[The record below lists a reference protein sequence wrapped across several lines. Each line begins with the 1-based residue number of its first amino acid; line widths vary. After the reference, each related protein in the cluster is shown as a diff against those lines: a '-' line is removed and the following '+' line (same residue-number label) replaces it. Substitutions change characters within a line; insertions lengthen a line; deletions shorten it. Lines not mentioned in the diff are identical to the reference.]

1 MPNALHVMN
10 AGGHLSPGLEAEIR
24 SVAQA
29 ALTRQAARLRLDGV
43 DVAVSVSPWGLPET
57 GIHGYAPLDHLV
69 QITLNPD
76 NPHFAALWRT
86 ELPATVAH
94 ELHHA
99 RRWQGPGYGQT
110 LLEALVSEGLAQ
122 LNERDERDGKPPP
135 YARADVDLEA
145 LWARALPLLDRS
157 DHNFEAWFY
166 GSDAE
171 NLPRWSGYSL
181 GDELVRRHLAQVG
194 GDAAAHVHTAA
205 AAFRTAW

>member
-10 AGGHLSPGLEAEIR
+10 AGGHLSPALKHEVREVVG
-24 SVAQA
+24 A
-29 ALTRQAARLRLDGV
+29 ALIRHAARLGLDGV

-57 GIHGYAPLDHLV
+57 GIHGYAPLAHLV

-110 LLEALVSEGLAQ
+110 LLEALVSEGLACH
-122 LNERDERDGKPPP
+122 NELDEREGEAPP
-135 YARADVDLEA
+135 YARADLDLDA
-145 LWARALPLLDRS
+145 LWVRALPLLDRS
-157 DHNFEAWFY
+157 DHNFGTWFY

-171 NLPRWSGYSL
+171 NLLRWSGYSL
-181 GDELVRRHLAQVG
+181 GYELVRRHLARVG

-205 AAFRTAW
+205 TDFQSAW